1 MNRNRDTYPFDHE
14 ATNAAW
20 FVVDQR
26 TLSRVGK
33 FNTQTEARTE
43 RDKRNLA
50 YWATIDANARRAEK

>member
-1 MNRNRDTYPFDHE
+1 MNRDRSTYPFDYE

-20 FVVDQR
+20 YLVDQR

-33 FNTQTEARTE
+33 FNTQTEVRTE

-50 YWATIDANARRAEK
+50 YWATIDANARREGK

>member
-1 MNRNRDTYPFDHE
+1 MNRNRDTYPFDYE

-26 TLSRVGK
+26 
-33 FNTQTEARTE
+33 TQTEARTE

-50 YWATIDANARRAEK
+50 YWATIDANARRAGK